1 LNWSRLA
8 RTDARDAHAVAVAPS
23 LLACDFSELREEVA
37 AVERAG
43 VEFLHLDVMDGHFV
57 PNLTFGP
64 LLVEAIARV
73 STVTLDTHLMI
84 ENPGRYIGAFTAA
97 GAHILTVHVEA
108 GGVDVARDL
117 RAIRE
122 SGVHPG
128 VAFNP
133 DRTIADAE
141 RYLEEVDLLL
151 VMSVFPGFGGQSF
164 MDSVLPHVE
173 KAASIRA
180 RRGLDFAIE
189 IDGGINP
196 ETAARARD
204 AGVDILVAGTA
215 IFRAPDYARAVDA
228 IRGGRPPEAP

>member
-8 RTDARDAHAVAVAPS
+8 RSDTPDRGTVAVAPS
-23 LLACDFSELREEVA
+23 LLACDFARLEDEVK
-37 AVERAG
+37 AVEKTG

-64 LLVEAIARV
+64 LLVEAISRV
-73 STVTLDTHLMI
+73 ATVALDTHLMI
-84 ENPGRYIGAFTAA
+84 EAPSRYLGAFADA
-97 GAHILTVHVEA
+97 GADILTIHVEA
-108 GGVDVARDL
+108 AGVDVRRDL
-117 RAIRE
+117 KTIRDR
-122 SGVHPG
+122 GVKAG
-128 VAFNP
+128 LSFNP

-141 RYLEEVDLLL
+141 AYLDQIDLLL

-164 MDSVLPHVE
+164 MESVLPSVE
-173 KAASIRA
+173 KAAAIREK
-180 RRGLDFAIE
+180 RGLGFAIE

-215 IFRAPDYARAVDA
+215 IFRQDDYGAAVEA
-228 IRGGRPPEAP
+228 IRGA